1 MVIFLILA
9 IESFEFQLS
18 PTDIASDE
26 IEKVINVRSTLFIN
40 LVEFIVVDE
49 SSYQGILGVFLGFY
63 KLLKNIKKITLK
75 TQDRNINVILEE
87 CLPYMKNVEEIY
99 LTSTV
104 RNITERFVII
114 KKFAT
119 KLSKLAV
126 AERFVKEAKEFF
138 GPGVE
143 VDGI

>member
-49 SSYQGILGVFLGFY
+49 SLYQGILGVFF
-63 KLLKNIKKITLK
+63 
-75 TQDRNINVILEE
+75 RIL
-87 CLPYMKNVEEIY
+87 
-99 LTSTV
+99 
-104 RNITERFVII
+104 
-114 KKFAT
+114 
-119 KLSKLAV
+119 
-126 AERFVKEAKEFF
+126 
-138 GPGVE
+138 
-143 VDGI
+143 